1 MTDLTDYAENILIDA
16 LFRNST
22 ISRPASWFI
31 ALSTT
36 TPTDAGGNI
45 TEPTGDANYA
55 RQAVDTGASSEW
67 SDPAGGSATD
77 NSLAIVWPAADS
89 GFGTV
94 THVVFF
100 DLITAGNAWFWKNL
114 ASSVTVNA
122 GEVFQFPIGDLDVAF
137 D

>member
-1 MTDLTDYAENILIDA
+1 MTDLTDYAENILIEA
-16 LFRNST
+16 LFRNGSLG
-22 ISRPASWFI
+22 RPASWYI
-31 ALSTT
+31 GLSTT

-45 TEPTGDANYA
+45 TEPADANYA
-55 RQAVDTGASSEW
+55 RQPVDTGASSEW
-67 SDPAGGSATD
+67 SNPAGGSATD
-77 NSLAIVWPAADS
+77 NSLAIVWPAADA

-94 THVVFF
+94 THVIFY
-100 DLITAGNAWFWKNL
+100 DAITGGNAWFWKNL